1 MSVVLRKMTREEF
14 EVFYREGIEELT
26 QEFIEELHFAYQDAN
41 KQAIK
46 EFTDILPHGLQTENN
61 FPMAIVEEDSGET
74 VGFICVLHKGEND
87 NKMSYIC
94 NLSVCE
100 EKRRKG
106 YATTALNFTEKKA
119 AEAGCLVS
127 VLFVKDSN
135 NGARALYRKCGY
147 QDHKQ
152 DRYGRHMLKELHT
165 DM

>member
-14 EVFYREGIEELT
+14 EDFYREGIEELT

-61 FPMAIVEEDSGET
+61 FPMAIVEADSGET

-87 NKMSYIC
+87 KKLSYIY
-94 NLSVCE
+94 NLSICE

-106 YATTALNFTEKKA
+106 YATTALNLVEKKA

-127 VLFVKDSN
+127 ILFVKDSN

-147 QDHKQ
+147 QDYKQ
-152 DRYGRHMLKELHT
+152 DRYGRYMLKELHT

>member
-61 FPMAIVEEDSGET
+61 FPMAIVEADSGET

-87 NKMSYIC
+87 NKMSYIY
-94 NLSVCE
+94 NLSICE
-100 EKRRKG
+100 
-106 YATTALNFTEKKA
+106 TF
-119 AEAGCLVS
+119 
-127 VLFVKDSN
+127 F
-135 NGARALYRKCGY
+135 
-147 QDHKQ
+147 
-152 DRYGRHMLKELHT
+152 
-165 DM
+165 

>member
-14 EVFYREGIEELT
+14 EVFYREGIEDLT

-46 EFTDILPHGLQTENN
+46 EFTDFLPHGLQTENN
-61 FPMAIVEEDSGET
+61 FPMAIVEADSGET

-87 NKMSYIC
+87 EKMSYIYS
-94 NLSVCE
+94 LSICE

-106 YATTALNFTEKKA
+106 YATTALNLSEKKA

-152 DRYGRHMLKELHT
+152 DRYGRYMLKELHT